1 MSRLAKQKIISFIMS
16 KGNKFCS
23 EKLFKKTLKYLIKNN
38 KKESRIVIYLAI
50 NQSLPTFK
58 LEVKVLK
65 AKKQKLTKIK
75 PSFIFLNK
83 TRISYSLKLIVN
95 FSSAKKNI
103 FFKNLKH
110 QFIDS
115 KSLLKEKMT
124 NQGEVLAYKNV
135 LTFYRW
141 VI

>member
-1 MSRLAKQKIISFIMS
+1 MSRLTRKKIINFIMN

-23 EKLFKKTLKYLIKNN
+23 EKLLKKTLKYLIKKN

-58 LEVKVLK
+58 LEVKILK
-65 AKKQKLTKIK
+65 AKKQKLTKTK

-83 TRISYSLKLIVN
+83 TRVSSSLKLIIN
-95 FSSAKKNI
+95 LSSSKKNT
-103 FFKNLKH
+103 FFKNLHH
-110 QFIDS
+110 QFIDPS
-115 KSLLKEKMT
+115 SLLIKKIT
-124 NQGEVLAYKNV
+124 NQAEVLAYKNI

-141 VI
+141 AV